1 MEVSMTVISANDL
14 KTRGVSV
21 LQEVLRNAHE
31 AVISV
36 RGRESYVVMD
46 WHAYQKCRETELD
59 AALTEVK
66 RDLAA
71 GRVHKD
77 SVARHLKRIGS

>member
-1 MEVSMTVISANDL
+1 MTVISANDL

-36 RGRESYVVMD
+36 RGRERYVVMD
-46 WHAYQKCRETELD
+46 WDAYQKCREAELD
-59 AALTEVK
+59 VALAEV
-66 RDLAA
+66 RGDLAA
-71 GRVHKD
+71 GRLHKD
-77 SVARHLKRIGS
+77 SVARHLKRITG

>member
-1 MEVSMTVISANDL
+1 MTVISANDL

-36 RGRESYVVMD
+36 RGRERYVVMD
-46 WHAYQKCRETELD
+46 WDAYQECREAELEV
-59 AALTEVK
+59 ALAEV
-66 RDLAA
+66 RADLAA

-77 SVARHLKRIGS
+77 SVERHLKRIGA

>member
-1 MEVSMTVISANDL
+1 MAVISANDL

-36 RGRESYVVMD
+36 RGRERYVVMD
-46 WHAYQKCRETELD
+46 WDAYQKYREAELD
-59 AALTEVK
+59 AALAEVK
-66 RDLAA
+66 GDLAV
-71 GRVHKD
+71 GRIHKD
-77 SVARHLKRIGS
+77 SVARHLKRIGA

>member
-1 MEVSMTVISANDL
+1 MTVISANEL

-36 RGRESYVVMD
+36 RGRERYVVMD
-46 WHAYQKCRETELD
+46 WDTYQECREAELD
-59 AALTEVK
+59 VAMAEVK
-66 RDLAA
+66 ADLAA
-71 GRVHKD
+71 GRLHKD
-77 SVARHLKRIGS
+77 SVTRHLKRITA